1 LGAVA
6 VTLHQLELFVA
17 LAKCLSMTQL
27 AREMHVSQSAI
38 SHQLKRLQRELGKTF
53 FHSQGRGITLTDE
66 GARFRRNAEIV
77 LSGVD
82 KIYRKYG
89 AKTPSVKK
97 K

>member
-1 LGAVA
+1 MA

-27 AREMHVSQSAI
+27 ARELHVSQSAI
-38 SHQLKRLQRELGKTF
+38 SHQVKRLQRELGKTF
-53 FHSQGRGITLTDE
+53 FHSQGRGIKLTDE
-66 GARFRRNAEIV
+66 GAKLRRNAEIV

-89 AKTPSVKK
+89 AKSHRAQKK
-97 K
+97 